1 MFTGDEKRRLVWQGC
16 CPLVARIKL
25 ACERSHGERK
35 CAVVTIGMFG
45 DIAMSRLFD
54 PARSE

>member
-1 MFTGDEKRRLVWQGC
+1 
-16 CPLVARIKL
+16 LVARIKL
-25 ACERSHGERK
+25 ACALSHGERK

-45 DIAMSRLFD
+45 DFAMSRLFD